1 MPINTLVCVANPTFR
16 ASCLWQTAGQGG
28 GDDVMASM
36 ERRLTMATSSHVNRG
51 HAGLLSSERLNDFE
65 HVRGNL
71 AQLVGEWRSRIRY
84 RGELQRLLEIG
95 PHFIT
100 DIGLK
105 PDEVRKEI
113 NKPFWEFQAPTRS
126 E

>member
-1 MPINTLVCVANPTFR
+1 
-16 ASCLWQTAGQGG
+16 
-28 GDDVMASM
+28 
-36 ERRLTMATSSHVNRG
+36 MATSSYVNRG

-65 HVRGNL
+65 RNL
-71 AQLVGEWRSRIRY
+71 AQMVGEWRSRIRY
-84 RGELQRLLEIG
+84 RGELRRLLEIG

-105 PDEVRKEI
+105 PNEVRKEI
-113 NKPFWEFQAPTRS
+113 NKPFWKFQAPTRS